1 MSRHPHRPRVLVA
14 NGDPLI
20 RLGMRQVL
28 TREGADVVEPE
39 DGGEAIASQAA
50 RLSPDA
56 IVLDLDAGGTPL
68 GDEVRAAAPQAKL
81 ILWARDES
89 EMAVFD
95 PGSPRPRRVPTGV
108 LEALLS
114 EVPRWNEADR
124 GE

>member
-1 MSRHPHRPRVLVA
+1 VARHPHRPRVLIA

-20 RLGMRQVL
+20 RLGMLHVL
-28 TREGADVVEPE
+28 SRRGADVVEAE
-39 DGGEAIASQAA
+39 DGGEAIATQVA

-68 GDEVRAAAPQAKL
+68 GDQVRAAAPQAKL

-95 PGSPRPRRVPTGV
+95 PGSPRPRRVCTGV
-108 LEALLS
+108 PEALLS
-114 EVPRWNEADR
+114 EVPWWNVADR

>member
-1 MSRHPHRPRVLVA
+1 VARHPHRPRVLVA
-14 NGDPLI
+14 NDDPLI

-28 TREGADVVEPE
+28 SREGADVVEPE
-39 DGGEAIASQAA
+39 DGGEAIAMQVA

-56 IVLDLDAGGTPL
+56 IVLDLDASGTPL
-68 GDEVRAAAPQAKL
+68 SFQIREAAPQAKL

-95 PGSPRPRRVPTGV
+95 PGSPRPRRVRTPV
-108 LEALLS
+108 PEALLS
-114 EVPRWNEADR
+114 EVPWWNVAER